1 MSSLSS
7 QSPPVSPV
15 VVTPSA
21 EKLPPL
27 LPVQQPENDDD
38 AVVGA
43 ASQLEQQQQQSQQL
57 SEARP
62 KLLLFNQSEE
72 EAEGVNQSLSSPW
85 EPREWPE
92 GREVL
97 THLVE
102 GFVIQ
107 EGLAPFPVR
116 TPVKCHVGRILKR
129 KI

>member
-1 MSSLSS
+1 M
-7 QSPPVSPV
+7 

-57 SEARP
+57 SDARP

-116 TPVKCHVGRILKR
+116 TPVKCHVGRIIQR